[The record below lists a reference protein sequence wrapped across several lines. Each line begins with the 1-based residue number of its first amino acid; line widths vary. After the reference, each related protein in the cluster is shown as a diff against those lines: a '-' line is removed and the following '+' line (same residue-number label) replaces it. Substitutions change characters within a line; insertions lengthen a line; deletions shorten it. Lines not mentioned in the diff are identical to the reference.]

1 MEHGEWDKGSIT
13 SVVLAGGQGN
23 RMGGQDKGLVPFHG
37 RPLIEHILDGLRP
50 QVGKVLISANR
61 HADAYR
67 RYGMVIADTL
77 ENFQGPLA
85 GFAAALRVAATPYVL
100 TVPCDAPNVPPQLA
114 ERLLVTMQDEGAELA
129 VAHDGFRLQP
139 MYALLP
145 LCLLDDLETYL
156 QQGGRSPREWFAR
169 HRMATVDFS
178 ANAAAFRNMNTPAD
192 RLMLEGR
199 VPLLG
204 FCAYSGTGK
213 TTLLTQ
219 VIPLLKAAGLRI
231 AVVKHTHHVIDLDQP
246 GKDSYRMREA
256 GAQQVVLASHQRIIS
271 MREVGHARQRE
282 ASLADAISGI
292 LPENTD
298 LILVE
303 GFKHEPYPK
312 IELHRP
318 SLGKPLMFPDDG
330 NIIAIA
336 TDDAA
341 LESPPYLPR
350 LDLNQ
355 PQTVADFI
363 LQRLRGGLQRP
374 A

>member
-1 MEHGEWDKGSIT
+1 MTETAPAQSLIAGLI
-13 SVVLAGGQGN
+13 LAGGQGS
-23 RMGGQDKGLVPFHG
+23 RMGGKDKGLIPFHG
-37 RPLIEHILDGLRP
+37 RPMIGHILDGLRP
-50 QVGKVLISANR
+50 QVSQVLISANR
-61 HADAYR
+61 HADVYQH
-67 RYGMVIADTL
+67 YGRVVADTL
-77 ENFQGPLA
+77 ADFQGPLA
-85 GFAAALRVAATPYVL
+85 GFAAALRVAGAPYLL
-100 TVPCDAPNVPPQLA
+100 TVPCDAPNLPPQLA
-114 ERLLVTMQDEGAELA
+114 ERLLDAIQGEGAELA

-145 LCLLDDLETYL
+145 RHLLADLEAYL
-156 QQGGRSPREWFAR
+156 QQGGRSPREWYAR

-178 ANAAAFRNMNTPAD
+178 DCAAVFRNMNTPAD
-192 RLMLEGR
+192 QLMLEGR

-219 VIPLLKAAGLRI
+219 LIPLLKEAGLRI
-231 AVVKHTHHVIDLDQP
+231 AVVKHTHHVIDLDKP

-271 MREVGHARQRE
+271 LREVGHGRQRE

-318 SLGKPLMFPDDG
+318 CLGKPLMYPADG
-330 NIIAIA
+330 NIIALA
-336 TDDAA
+336 TDTDLA
-341 LESPPYLPR
+341 LPPHLPR
-350 LDLNQ
+350 LDINQ
-355 PQTVADFI
+355 PQTVAAFI
-363 LQRLRGGLQRP
+363 LERMRRMP
-374 A
+374 ASSH

>member
-1 MEHGEWDKGSIT
+1 MTDAISPSTVIT
-13 SVVLAGGQGN
+13 GVIMAGGQGS
-23 RMGGQDKGLVPFHG
+23 RMGGQDKGLLDFHG
-37 RPLIEHILDGLRP
+37 RSLVAHVHEGLAP
-50 QVGKVLISANR
+50 QVRTVVISANR
-61 HADAYR
+61 NVGQYQTYGSVVQDATR
-67 RYGMVIADTL
+67 G
-77 ENFQGPLA
+77 FHGPLA
-85 GFAAALRVAATPYVL
+85 GFAAALQIATTPYIL

-114 ERLLVTMQDEGAELA
+114 QRLLDAMESSDAELA

-139 MYALLP
+139 LYALIP
-145 LCLLDDLETYL
+145 QCLLEDLQAFL
-156 QQGGRSPREWFAR
+156 AQGGRGVQAWYAR
-169 HRMATVDFS
+169 HRIAKVDFS
-178 ANAAAFRNMNTPAD
+178 DYASSFRNMNTPAD

-219 VIPLLKAAGLRI
+219 LIPLLTAAGLRI
-231 AVVKHTHHVIDLDQP
+231 AVVKHTHHAIDLDQP

-256 GAQQVVLASHQRIIS
+256 GAQQVILASHQRIIS
-271 MREVGHARQRE
+271 IREMGGKRQRE

-292 LPENTD
+292 LPENVD

-318 SLGKPLMFPDDG
+318 SLGKPLMFPNDG
-330 NIIAIA
+330 NVIALA
-336 TDDAA
+336 TDEPTLTAPA
-341 LESPPYLPR
+341 TLPT

-355 PQTVADFI
+355 PEQIAAFI
-363 LQRLRGGLQRP
+363 LERIGK

>member
-1 MEHGEWDKGSIT
+1 MTEHGEWRKGST
-13 SVVLAGGQGN
+13 TAVVLAGGQGS
-23 RMGGQDKGLVPFHG
+23 RMGGQDKGLLLFHG
-37 RPLIEHILDGLRP
+37 RPLIEHVLDGLQA

-61 HADAYR
+61 HADSYR
-67 RYGMVIADTL
+67 RYGMVIADVV
-77 ENFQGPLA
+77 EGFQGPLA
-85 GFAAALRVAATPYVL
+85 GFAAALRVASTPYVL

-114 ERLLVTMQDEGAELA
+114 ERLLTALQSEGAELA

-139 MYALLP
+139 VYALLSQ
-145 LCLLDDLETYL
+145 CLLDDLQAYL
-156 QQGGRSPREWFAR
+156 QQGGRSPHDWYKR
-169 HRMATVDFS
+169 HRMAVVDFS
-178 ANAAAFRNMNTPAD
+178 DCAAMFRNMNTPAD
-192 RLMLEGR
+192 KQMLEGR

-271 MREVGHARQRE
+271 LREVGHERQRE

-318 SLGKPLMFPDDG
+318 SVGKPLMFPTDG

-336 TDDAA
+336 TDDPA
-341 LESPPYLPR
+341 LDVPPHLPK

-355 PQTVADFI
+355 PQTVADYI
-363 LQRLRGGLQRP
+363 LQRLHGKP
-374 A
+374 T

>member
-1 MEHGEWDKGSIT
+1 MTEHVERGKGSIT
-13 SVVLAGGQGN
+13 AVVLAGGQGS
-23 RMGGQDKGLVPFHG
+23 RMGGQDKGLMLFHG
-37 RPLIEHILDGLRP
+37 RPLVEHILDELRP
-50 QVGKVLISANR
+50 QVDKVLVSANR
-61 HADAYR
+61 NADSYR
-67 RYGMVIADTL
+67 RYGLVIADSL
-77 ENFQGPLA
+77 DNFQGPLA

-114 ERLLVTMQDEGAELA
+114 HRLLTALQGAGAELA

-139 MYALLP
+139 VYALLTQ
-145 LCLLDDLETYL
+145 CLLDDLEAYL
-156 QQGGRSPREWFAR
+156 QQGGRSPHDWYKR
-169 HRMATVDFS
+169 HRMVTVDFS
-178 ANAAAFRNMNTPAD
+178 DCAGMFRNLNTPAD

-219 VIPLLKAAGLRI
+219 VIPLLRAAGLRI

-256 GAQQVVLASHQRIIS
+256 GAQQVVLASHQRIIA
-271 MREVGHARQRE
+271 MREVGHERQRE

-318 SLGKPLMFPDDG
+318 SVGKPLMFPNDG
-330 NIIAIA
+330 NVIAVA
-336 TDDAA
+336 TDEAG
-341 LESPPYLPR
+341 LEVPPHLPK

-355 PQTVADFI
+355 PESIAAFI
-363 LQRLRGGLQRP
+363 LKRLQMNP
-374 A
+374 